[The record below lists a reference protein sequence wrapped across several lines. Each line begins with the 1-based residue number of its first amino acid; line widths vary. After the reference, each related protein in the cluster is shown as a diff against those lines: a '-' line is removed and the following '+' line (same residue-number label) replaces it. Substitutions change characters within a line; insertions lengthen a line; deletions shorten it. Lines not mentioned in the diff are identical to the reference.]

1 VAIHRLFFKAIVY
14 EHRQHKLRRIKTA
27 TFRHRTCSSVV
38 GHFRF
43 PRATS
48 REFCCRVAMKSSG
61 GWACMLRPPP
71 RPRPEMRVQSSEA
84 LIAVSALCAL
94 NLQVTDHCYE
104 IVVVETAGAFSMGQ

>member
-1 VAIHRLFFKAIVY
+1 
-14 EHRQHKLRRIKTA
+14 
-27 TFRHRTCSSVV
+27 
-38 GHFRF
+38 
-43 PRATS
+43 
-48 REFCCRVAMKSSG
+48 
-61 GWACMLRPPP
+61 MLRPPP